1 MSRGLGDVYKRQ
13 VKDPQAAEEIHA
25 NNVKRVIRALEFYH
39 QTGQKIS
46 EHNARERQKESP
58 YEFRYFVLNDERQ
71 LLYARINQ
79 RVDQMMEEGLLDEVK
94 RLKAMGYTRD
104 MVSMQG
110 LGYKEL
116 LSYLDGECTLAEAV
130 YTIKRDT
137 RHFAK
142 RQLTWFKRE
151 RQVLWIDKPSYGY
164 DEEKILKAMLSHME
178 GII

>member
-1 MSRGLGDVYKRQ
+1 MADK
-13 VKDPQAAEEIHA
+13 K
-25 NNVKRVIRALEFYH
+25 VIRTIGVLTSGGDAP
-39 QTGQKIS
+39 GM
-46 EHNARERQKESP
+46 NAAIRAVVRGAINKGLKVKGIM
-58 YEFRYFVLNDERQ
+58 RG
-71 LLYARINQ
+71 YA
-79 RVDQMMEEGLLDEVK
+79 GLLDEVK

-116 LSYLDGECTLAEAV
+116 LSYLDGECTLTEAV

-151 RQVLWIDKPSYGY
+151 RQVLWIDKPSYAY